1 MKKLFR
7 DYYNDKIKLEKWQLV
22 GVISLIIVMSG
33 VFGWIYEF
41 ILYYF
46 DGGCKIW
53 YMQGGN
59 FLPWINI
66 YAIGSIMII
75 FLTNR
80 YKKKPFYVFLIAI
93 ISTGLLEFFS
103 GYFIYK
109 FFNGLRLW
117 DYNVEIWNFG
127 NIGGFVCLR
136 SVLFFGISALLLMY
150 GMLPFCIYLSKRM
163 SKRIFLIMSIGLV
176 SVVLFDE
183 VYNLVIAR
191 IFHLVRASDFYK
203 SIGFRYVNF
212 NSTRN

>member
-1 MKKLFR
+1 MKKVFR

-80 YKKKPFYVFLIAI
+80 YKKKPFYVFLIAL

-136 SVLFFGISALLLMY
+136 SILFFGISALLLMY
-150 GMLPFCIYLSKRM
+150 GMLPFCIYLSKKIN
-163 SKRIFLIMSIGLV
+163 KRIFLIMSIGLV
-176 SVVLFDE
+176 FCLMK
-183 VYNLVIAR
+183 YI
-191 IFHLVRASDFYK
+191 I
-203 SIGFRYVNF
+203 
-212 NSTRN
+212 